1 VTSRWLLPVRACG
14 CCHLD
19 VTVRSTYGAG
29 GARAEAAQVLG
40 GRPAQPPVGRA
51 DRLDGVCVGL
61 WLADGASRL
70 WKRPHGPTAIV
81 ASEQETV
88 TNGHSHDGDQAQ
100 RPGHHQEPPEHA
112 RERRESRIGSHFHQA
127 SKKKPGFP
135 SPILKT
141 TTGLPPAAFG
151 SRVTG
156 YYAFSPPAR
165 RRWLVYIPPALRWLV
180 VRPRWEDPW
189 VHFK

>member
-1 VTSRWLLPVRACG
+1 MTSRWLLPVRECG

-40 GRPAQPPVGRA
+40 RRPAQPLVGRA

-81 ASEQETV
+81 ASEQDTV

-100 RPGHHQEPPEHA
+100 RPGHPQEPPEPA
-112 RERRESRIGSHFHQA
+112 RERRESRIGSHFRPLGT
-127 SKKKPGFP
+127 SG
-135 SPILKT
+135 
-141 TTGLPPAAFG
+141 TGLRKRMQLEYQDWARLQRKACKGPHTG
-151 SRVTG
+151 GHKDRLVLGWRMCRV
-156 YYAFSPPAR
+156 
-165 RRWLVYIPPALRWLV
+165 
-180 VRPRWEDPW
+180 
-189 VHFK
+189 